1 MARCKLNS
9 NRRLALVWHSA
20 LMPTANQHF
29 QQPTRRQ
36 DAMSELID
44 VLMRRD
50 DLSRTEAIQQIKDAR
65 EAIIDAFEQGE
76 SAEETFMDLLGLEP
90 DYMLELF

>member
-1 MARCKLNS
+1 
-9 NRRLALVWHSA
+9 
-20 LMPTANQHF
+20 
-29 QQPTRRQ
+29 
-36 DAMSELID
+36 MSELID

-76 SAEETFMDLLGLEP
+76 DAEETFMDLLGLEP
-90 DYMLELF
+90 DYIVQLL